1 MPAGPQMLPQASNM
15 SSHPPFRLLSQPEYP
30 TSSLHQNFSQFQDM
44 QIHTGYKPQQNNNR
58 AQQASIVVDKP
69 ADDGYNWRKYGQKMV
84 KGSEY
89 PRSYYRCTHTNC
101 PVKKKIEH
109 SADGQITEIIYK
121 GKHNH
126 ERPPNKRNKDSSGA
140 GSNDASE
147 YTDSRN
153 QESVSTDGEELEDDG
168 NDDAKIRYYFSI
180 AFVPVCALQH
190 LHIAI
195 DHELQHLCQKLN
207 YFPSKKQNVEIHVLE
222 RN

>member
-1 MPAGPQMLPQASNM
+1 MLPQATM
-15 SSHPPFRLLSQPEYP
+15 SSHPPFKLISQVEYP
-30 TSSLHQNFSQFQDM
+30 SSSLHHNFSQFQEM
-44 QIHTGYKPQQNNNR
+44 PIHTGYKPQPNNNR
-58 AQQASIVVDKP
+58 PQQASIVVDKP

-126 ERPPNKRNKDSSGA
+126 EKPPNKRNKECSGA

-153 QESVSTDGEELEDDG
+153 QESISSDGEEVGDDG
-168 NDDAKIRYYFSI
+168 NDEAKIRYYLSI
-180 AFVPVCALQH
+180 VFAFVCVIHQ
-190 LHIAI
+190 LHSHCPLIMNCNN
-195 DHELQHLCQKLN
+195 QVG
-207 YFPSKKQNVEIHVLE
+207 S
-222 RN
+222 